1 MGGVTHSHWN
11 ATAKSNAVGSDFEPT
26 MERFIG
32 RAPQAIA
39 EVQAQL
45 PHNFPAHVSDRIF
58 EGVMR
63 QVRSL
68 RQQLNSIR
76 ERVRERPLVESI
88 TALDQKLQ
96 GLEGNEERGT
106 FLSTLQ
112 GRSLARLNVGLTT
125 LLAAVDSA
133 DLSPTTQQ
141 LTTFN
146 NVKNALDQQLA
157 NWDQIKRTDIPAMNL
172 QLRQSGLSMLN
183 PESGAVIEQRW
194 HSAEKAVGED

>member
-1 MGGVTHSHWN
+1 MKSSMKDLRQQFELESNIT
-11 ATAKSNAVGSDFEPT
+11 TAVHLDY
-26 MERFIG
+26 
-32 RAPQAIA
+32 Q
-39 EVQAQL
+39 VL
-45 PHNFPAHVSDRIF
+45 
-58 EGVMR
+58 R

-106 FLSTLQ
+106 FLSTPQ

-133 DLSPTTQQ
+133 DVSPTTQQ